1 MIIFRQKEF
10 SFYTI
15 DSVFNVAVPRVCL
28 EIMKCIEMY
37 EIGNA
42 HHWIVDKVVNKIVLL
57 TKRGLEIYF
66 GNYTYFIKENEN
78 RLMLEFKNY
87 KDIKK
92 EQVYCS
98 FLTSFPIIILICCF

>member
-42 HHWIVDKVVNKIVLL
+42 HHWIVDKVVNQK
-57 TKRGLEIYF
+57 
-66 GNYTYFIKENEN
+66 
-78 RLMLEFKNY
+78 
-87 KDIKK
+87 
-92 EQVYCS
+92 
-98 FLTSFPIIILICCF
+98 